1 MPQFSRLLAAL
12 LMVLALRP
20 GAARAQSTA
29 GYGDWQ
35 LQLPTNRPLYLAD
48 AGNRVYVG
56 TENAFYFI
64 DKTLNTTQTLSR
76 RDGLSDVGVA
86 ALAYDSVG
94 SQTVV
99 VYRNN
104 NVDLLGDDGRVRN
117 LPDILRKNIQ
127 SDRTIFQAAVS
138 GRRAYLATAFGL
150 VVLNLDKREVS
161 DTYSAIGPGG
171 AGVRVY
177 ATAVAHD
184 TLFAATSAGLQVA
197 RMADNLLDYRSWT
210 VYQPVPVA
218 AGAYEPYRRL
228 AAQGAYVYATVDGG
242 GTFVFRR
249 AANAWQPV
257 NAPYTFRSKQLRGS
271 PQGLL
276 LAGDGYGVYR
286 RDATGAF
293 QLLAG
298 PAGPGDLVTDA
309 VYSPRD
315 KSYYVANYLAGVRR
329 LRPGQSPET
338 FAANGPETGL
348 AYSVLA
354 DAHTNVVDVFSGGY
368 SDRYQ
373 PLGFHQGFYEYAA
386 GQWTNITS
394 AALPA
399 ASYPD
404 PIDVSRGVRTP
415 DGTLYV
421 GSYGNGLLEWKGP
434 GQFRTFTE
442 GTPGSPLRR
451 TIDPNSPAYISVRVT
466 DLAVDATGG
475 VWLANQHRQP
485 GLPGLFRF
493 DPAAATWSAAPY
505 FSGSAGSGSQNLD
518 RLAIDD
524 LGQVWASEAR
534 QGGNGLWAVD
544 PAAGA
549 TRKFSTAIDPGTSA
563 ETPLADIYDL
573 VKDRLGAIWVA
584 TAKGVAVL
592 DDPSGAQAGTSVFR
606 LPIVQR
612 GDASRFPVL
621 YSEVVKAVAVDG
633 ANRKWF
639 GTNNGLWLFSAGG
652 EEALLHFT
660 TLNSP
665 LPSNNITDVSVNDKT
680 GEVWVATDAGVVT
693 YRGGA
698 SVTEGAPSCAQV
710 FPNPVRP
717 DFAGLVGIGGL
728 ANNALV
734 KITDVAGHLVYA
746 TTAAGGTVTW
756 NLTDTAGRRVHS
768 GVYLVLTSDAN
779 GQNGCVSKV
788 AVLSK

>member
-1 MPQFSRLLAAL
+1 MPYFSRLLAAL
-12 LMVLALRP
+12 LMMSLLLGP
-20 GAARAQSTA
+20 ARAQSTA

-35 LQLPTNRPLYLAD
+35 LQLPTSRPVHLAD

-76 RDGLSDVGVA
+76 RDGLNDVGVA

-99 VYRNN
+99 VYRDN
-104 NVDLLGDDGRVRN
+104 NVDLLGDDGQVRN
-117 LPDILRKNIQ
+117 LPDILRKSIQ
-127 SDRTIFQAAVS
+127 SDRTIFQASVS
-138 GRRAYLATAFGL
+138 GRRAYLATAFGI

-171 AGVRVY
+171 TAVRVY

-210 VYQPVPVA
+210 GYQPVPVA
-218 AGAYEPYRRL
+218 AGGYEPYRQL
-228 AAQGAYVYATVDGG
+228 AAQGPYVYATVDGG
-242 GTFVFRR
+242 GTFVFRQ
-249 AANAWQPV
+249 AANAWQAV

-271 PQGLL
+271 HRGLL
-276 LAGDGYGVYR
+276 LAGDNYGLYR

-298 PAGPGDLVTDA
+298 PAGPNDFVTDA
-309 VYSPRD
+309 VYSVRD
-315 KSYYVANYLAGVRR
+315 GSYYVANYLTGVQR
-329 LRPGQSPET
+329 LRAGQTPET
-338 FAANGPETGL
+338 FAANGPQTAL

-354 DAHTNVVDVFSGGY
+354 DARTNTVDVFSGGY
-368 SDRYQ
+368 TDRYL
-373 PLGFHQGFYEYAA
+373 PFGSRQGFYEYAA
-386 GQWTNITS
+386 GQWTNITNANL
-394 AALPA
+394 AAA
-399 ASYPD
+399 AYPD
-404 PIDVSRGVRTP
+404 PSDVSRGARTA

-421 GSYGNGLLEWKGP
+421 ASYGDGLLEWKGP
-434 GQFRTFTE
+434 GKFRGFTE

-451 TIDPNSPAYISVRVT
+451 TIDPNNASYVSVRVT
-466 DLAVDATGG
+466 DLAADATGG

-485 GLPGLFRF
+485 GVAGLFRF
-493 DPAAATWSAAPY
+493 DPAATTWSIAPY
-505 FSGSAGSGSQNLD
+505 FSGSPNLD

-534 QGGNGLWAVD
+534 QGGNGLWVVDPANAAVPRKLATAVD
-544 PAAGA
+544 P
-549 TRKFSTAIDPGTSA
+549 TTNT
-563 ETPLADIYDL
+563 ETPLADVYGL
-573 VKDRLGAIWVA
+573 VKDRQGAIWVT

-592 DDPSGAQAGTSVFR
+592 DDPSGALAGTSVFR

-612 GDASRFPVL
+612 GEGSRFPVL

-639 GTNNGLWLFSAGG
+639 GTANGLWLFAAGG

-665 LPSNNITDVSVNDKT
+665 LPSNTINDVSVNDKT

-710 FPNPVRP
+710 YPNPVRP

-746 TTAAGGTVTW
+746 TTAAGGTLTW
-756 NLTDTAGRRVHS
+756 NLTDTAGRRVRS